1 MNILIVHEVS
11 YKNKVVYE
19 YQDFAERLSALGH
32 HVTVVDFDEESDG
45 VGGVESCSR
54 TGLAKVELIHLSF
67 RNIPVLKYFS
77 ARARY
82 RRMLEE
88 KLRQKAFDVV
98 LLYSVFVN
106 VTTTVRLCRRYN
118 VPLVFRLLDVYHRIR
133 KSRLA
138 FLTLV

>member
-11 YKNKVVYE
+11 YKKKVVYE

-32 HVTVVDFDEESDG
+32 QVTVIDFDEGGDG
-45 VGGVESCSR
+45 SGGVESCSR
-54 TGLAKVELIHLSF
+54 TGLATVELIQLSF

-88 KLRQKAFDVV
+88 KLLQKAFDVV
-98 LLYSVFVN
+98 FLYSVFVN
-106 VTTTVRLCRRYN
+106 GTITVSLCRRHG
-118 VPLVFRLLDVYHRIR
+118 VPVVYRLLDVCEGSWMVVRVAGW
-133 KSRLA
+133 L
-138 FLTLV
+138 